1 MKYRNRVPRASH
13 VNEGTGSKDLETPTT
28 GKTGVMRHP
37 TLHLAE
43 DDGITTAY
51 GGLAL
56 AAGLV
61 QRLGLAKVLADGL
74 KLLRTRRPFSEA
86 DHVLT
91 HVYNLYI
98 GGGCIEDIGYL
109 QGSESVRRLLGAE
122 RLPDP
127 TTAGDFLRR
136 FGKAELEQLDGCID
150 EGQRRVWK
158 QRYGKRKQELALVDL
173 DSHVR
178 PVYGAKKEGA
188 DFSYK
193 GTWAYHPLVIT
204 LAGTQEILR
213 LVNRPGNVASSEDAE
228 VHLASVMPMLCDRFR
243 RVVVR
248 GDSAFCDHHIIETC
262 EQFGQFFAIVMAGY
276 PNVQGLAESV
286 PERSWRPFVPR
297 PVRERKPVPR
307 ESRRKKRKERRR
319 AKALARRK
327 RDLHLVRQWVTK
339 IPYQPSRCDR
349 SYRLIIR
356 RQLIEE
362 TDNQG
367 QLFERYRY
375 RFAFSNIDDASP
387 QDILDLTYG
396 RCDQENIVEQL
407 QNGVAAM
414 RMPTGELLANAAFL
428 TCARLA
434 HNFKSWLAQLALPPE
449 TMRWEWK
456 RFRLAFLYIAAT
468 VVHHARQVVVR
479 LARSHRF
486 HEQVVLAHQR
496 LLA

>member
-1 MKYRNRVPRASH
+1 
-13 VNEGTGSKDLETPTT
+13 
-28 GKTGVMRHP
+28 MRHP

-248 GDSAFCDHHIIETC
+248 GDSAFCNHHIIETC

-286 PERSWRPFVPR
+286 PSGPG
-297 PVRERKPVPR
+297 
-307 ESRRKKRKERRR
+307 
-319 AKALARRK
+319 A
-327 RDLHLVRQWVTK
+327 
-339 IPYQPSRCDR
+339 PSCR
-349 SYRLIIR
+349 
-356 RQLIEE
+356 
-362 TDNQG
+362 
-367 QLFERYRY
+367 
-375 RFAFSNIDDASP
+375 
-387 QDILDLTYG
+387 
-396 RCDQENIVEQL
+396 
-407 QNGVAAM
+407 
-414 RMPTGELLANAAFL
+414 
-428 TCARLA
+428 
-434 HNFKSWLAQLALPPE
+434 
-449 TMRWEWK
+449 
-456 RFRLAFLYIAAT
+456 
-468 VVHHARQVVVR
+468 
-479 LARSHRF
+479 ARSASGSRF
-486 HEQVVLAHQR
+486 HEKPAESARSVDGPRRWRAASDTSSRTPVGHRDSIPALPLRPVLPPHHPPSADR
-496 LLA
+496 GDR